1 MPLQDVARSM
11 PTRQQE
17 LEKLKADGMECLK
30 KLIEENCSHEDWA
43 AVRAIVHKLQDI
55 EKALVLETSK
65 HV

>member
-17 LEKLKADGMECLK
+17 LEKLKADGM
-30 KLIEENCSHEDWA
+30 EENCSHEDWA

-55 EKALVLETSK
+55 EKALVLETFK